1 MNSINAPFVD
11 IYTPSVSADMDID
24 LATLGITLDYQPFS
38 SLSEARSCSGCWHK
52 HNQVTNSTK
61 KIDAVLLT
69 DYCLQR
75 LAEIRRINEL
85 SHTPSAFSCL
95 MSFIGFLSSLV
106 YENMT
111 ELDAY
116 TRFCH
121 DYVKELYCF
130 KNIVKKKSIL
140 PRTSGH
146 PKNNSWGE
154 VIYSLIRCG
163 LVHNMNVSGNKN
175 SGQDQIKVALTHEP
189 FHGANCRVYKFG
201 PYDKAKLVAENDDAV
216 VLVINV
222 FDLCDSVQRAIIRM
236 FQKSKVRASASR
248 VLGQRPVIEQISY

>member
-1 MNSINAPFVD
+1 MNYFLQTTPFAPSD
-11 IYTPSVSADMDID
+11 IYTPPASADIDID
-24 LATLGITLDYQPFS
+24 LATLGITLDCQPLP
-38 SLSEARSCSGCWHK
+38 SLSEARSCGGCQHK
-52 HNQVTNSTK
+52 HHQVKNSTK

-130 KNIVKKKSIL
+130 KNI
-140 PRTSGH
+140 R
-146 PKNNSWGE
+146 
-154 VIYSLIRCG
+154 R
-163 LVHNMNVSGNKN
+163 
-175 SGQDQIKVALTHEP
+175 
-189 FHGANCRVYKFG
+189 
-201 PYDKAKLVAENDDAV
+201 
-216 VLVINV
+216 NV
-222 FDLCDSVQRAIIRM
+222 F
-236 FQKSKVRASASR
+236 SR
-248 VLGQRPVIEQISY
+248 VQPVILKTILGVR